1 MKNLAARMGRYTLES
16 WGDLRY
22 LAAVIWATFW
32 VSAQRRCWVRTVRH
46 QLTRQIYSG
55 GVQSSRFVAYVSVA
69 LGVSVVAQALVWM
82 QKIGQTRVLGPLLVT
97 VLIREAV
104 PVLTNLLVIARNG
117 TALTTE
123 LGNMKVSGEVRVLDA
138 QGLDPFVYLVMPRIL
153 GLVIAVF
160 CLNILLL
167 AGSIASGYL
176 FGALLIPNI
185 DNAGTFVHSIL
196 VSVSPL
202 DLVNFLAKALLPAL
216 LTGAISCSEG
226 LGAGP
231 SVNDVPRATR
241 RALGRSVRALFLTSA
256 LVSLLTYI

>member
-1 MKNLAARMGRYTLES
+1 MRSLAARIGRYTLKG
-16 WGDLRY
+16 WGEARY
-22 LAAVIWATFW
+22 LAAVVWGVFCVA
-32 VSAQRRCWVRTVRH
+32 ARRRIWVRTVRH
-46 QLTRQIYSG
+46 ELIRQVYSA

-82 QKIGQTRVLGPLLVT
+82 QKVGQTRVLGPLLVT

-104 PVLTNLLVIARNG
+104 PVLTNLLAIARNG

-123 LGNMKVSGEVRVLDA
+123 LGNMQVSGEVRVLDA

-167 AGSIASGYL
+167 AGSVASGYL

-185 DNAGTFVHSIL
+185 DDAASFVHSIL
-196 VSVSPL
+196 VSVGPL
-202 DLVNFLAKALLPAL
+202 DLVNFLAKCLVPAL
-216 LTGAISCSEG
+216 VTGAICCSEG
-226 LGAGP
+226 LGVGP
-231 SVNDVPRATR
+231 SATEVPRATR

-256 LVSLLTYI
+256 LVSLLTYL